1 MDFWL
6 SPTTETKE
14 EPKIIDVSVEYIDI
28 VTQMPFHDLRF

>member
-14 EPKIIDVSVEYIDI
+14 EPKIIDVSVDYIYI
-28 VTQMPFHDLRF
+28 VSQMLLHNLQF